1 MKMVEVRNLSK
12 RYGRQTVLADI
23 SFTARPGRIL
33 GFLGPN
39 GAGKSTTM
47 RILSGFLL
55 PSGGEVS
62 VCGFSIR
69 QQSLEVR
76 RRIGYLPED
85 NPQYEEMYVREALEF
100 AAGIFN
106 LNNRKGRINEVIR
119 MTGLE
124 PEQHKQIGTLSKGYR
139 QRAGL
144 AQAILH
150 DPQVLL
156 LDEPTSGL
164 DPGQLVAI
172 RKLIA
177 DLGKSKTII
186 LSTHIMQEVKALC
199 QDVLMIN
206 AGRVVADFEIGQQ
219 AALFR
224 TSDLDELFLR
234 LIHRESSDSGTA
246 TQAE

>member
-1 MKMVEVRNLSK
+1 MIEVRNLSK
-12 RYGRQTVLADI
+12 RYGEQTVLAGM

-62 VCGFSIR
+62 VCGFNVR

-76 RRIGYLPED
+76 QRIGYLPED
-85 NPQYEEMYVREALEF
+85 NPLYEEMYVREALDF

-106 LNNRKGRINEVIR
+106 LNNRKDRIKEVIR

-124 PEQHKQIGTLSKGYR
+124 PEQHKRIGTLSKGYR
-139 QRAGL
+139 QRVGL

-150 DPQVLL
+150 DPEVLL

-164 DPGQLVAI
+164 DPGQLITI

-219 AALFR
+219 TKLFR
-224 TSDLDELFLR
+224 TNDLDELFLR
-234 LIHRESSDSGTA
+234 L

>member
-1 MKMVEVRNLSK
+1 MIEVRNLSK
-12 RYGRQTVLADI
+12 RYGEKMVLAGI
-23 SFTARPGRIL
+23 SFTARPGRVL

-47 RILSGFLL
+47 RILAGFLP

-62 VCGFSIR
+62 VCGFDVR
-69 QQSLEVR
+69 QQPLEVR

-85 NPQYEEMYVREALEF
+85 NPLYEEMYVREALDF

-106 LNNRKGRINEVIR
+106 LSNRKERIKEVIR
-119 MTGLE
+119 MTSLE

-150 DPQVLL
+150 DPEVLL

-164 DPGQLVAI
+164 DPGQLISI
-172 RKLIA
+172 RNLIA
-177 DLGKSKTII
+177 DLGKRKTII
-186 LSTHIMQEVKALC
+186 LSTHIMQEVNALC

-219 AALFR
+219 AELFR
-224 TSDLDELFLR
+224 TDDLDELFLR
-234 LIHRESSDSGTA
+234 LTHPEPSGPGTA
-246 TQAE
+246 NRAE